1 MKKFLL
7 LKVFYAIFIVTTF
20 FSCSSLQDVSM
31 SVELTAQSDDIHKIE
46 EKYVALDAQ
55 RLLSKDKT
63 AEYDTAVKDL
73 ISDIDA
79 VLDVPGLQSAS
90 ASRLQALKG
99 LVYLLKG
106 NKGKAVDKYKA
117 SVAEYKGDAQGIV
130 LGRRLGL
137 SSEEIE
143 KACDTPA
150 LLELQMAVENFEANN
165 FNDSV
170 AKFDSA
176 FLELPSYY
184 KDAYLPV
191 RDEAW
196 RLRLIDTASKSNNLM
211 EILKLNEISVGQFLI
226 LAQQSTNLL
235 YKFVGDRRFTEKE
248 LFKTAFDKGLLTPVS
263 GEEERLLLQGD
274 SVTRIICARILWKL
288 YVELKENISPN
299 KYSSVYRAASLPSP
313 VSDVDVSNPDFDAV
327 LGCVENEIMSLV
339 DGEKFEPEKLVTASE
354 LDEYLKNVK

>member
-7 LKVFYAIFIVTTF
+7 VKVFYVILIVTTF

-31 SVELTAQSDDIHKIE
+31 SVELTAQSEDIHRIE
-46 EKYVALDAQ
+46 GKYVLLDAN
-55 RLLSKDKT
+55 RLLGKDKT
-63 AEYDTAVKDL
+63 SEYDTAIKDL
-73 ISDIDA
+73 IADIDT

-90 ASRLQALKG
+90 SSRLQALKG
-99 LVYLLKG
+99 LAYLLKG
-106 NKGKAVDKYKA
+106 NKGKASDRYKA
-117 SVAEYKGDAQGIV
+117 SIAEYKGDAQGII

-150 LLELQMAVENFEANN
+150 LLELQIAIEKFES
-165 FNDSV
+165 NDFMNSV

-196 RLRLIDTASKSNNLM
+196 RLRLIDTASKSDNLM
-211 EILKLNEISVGQFLI
+211 DILKLNEISVGQFLV

-235 YKFVGDRRFTEKE
+235 FKFIGDKRYSEKE
-248 LFKTAFDKGLLTPVS
+248 LFKTVFDNGILTPVS
-263 GEEERLLLQGD
+263 GEEERVLMQGD

-299 KYSSVYRAASLPSP
+299 KYSSAYRASSIPSP

-339 DGEKFEPEKLVTASE
+339 DGEKFEPEKLLSASE